1 MSRLRTQARPPLS
14 ERPPL
19 RLGSWLRPGALGAA
33 AFAVLTGC
41 STTVVLDKLVPTHTY
56 VSLPSARYGP
66 DARQQLDIYV
76 PLAEKRQHPTPM
88 VVFFYGGSWSSG
100 DRADYRFVGE
110 ALASR
115 GIITLVAD
123 YRLSPQVRYPQFL
136 QDSAKAVKWAFDHAR
151 GLGADP
157 QRIYLVGHSAGGYN
171 AAMLALDARW
181 LEAEGLQPA
190 QLAGWA
196 GLAGA
201 YNFLPIGVPEVQ
213 VAFNWPDTAAD
224 TQPIY
229 HARSQAGFPPALLLA
244 ASSDT
249 SVNPQRNTGALA
261 ERLQAQGVPVQLKYY
276 EKLSHATLVGAV
288 ATPLNFLAPVAHDLV
303 SFVLAEPVLERQPLA
318 PPKPAAAG
326 LAAH

>member
-1 MSRLRTQARPPLS
+1 MSRLPSTRRSVPSQRPG
-14 ERPPL
+14 L
-19 RLGSWLRPGALGAA
+19 RLSSWLRPGAVGAA
-33 AFAVLTGC
+33 VLAMLSGC
-41 STTVVLDKLVPTHTY
+41 STTAVLDRLVPTHTY
-56 VSLPSARYGP
+56 LNLPSASYGP
-66 DARQQLDIYV
+66 DVRQQLDIYV
-76 PLAEKRQHPTPM
+76 PLAERRQHPTPM

-100 DRADYRFVGE
+100 ERADYRFVGE

-123 YRLSPQVRYPQFL
+123 YRLSPQVRYPVFL

-181 LEAEGLQPA
+181 LEAEGLQPV

-213 VAFNWPDTAAD
+213 VAFNWPDTAPD
-224 TQPIY
+224 TQPY
-229 HARSQAGFPPALLLA
+229 FHARAQAGFPPVLLLA
-244 ASSDT
+244 ARTDL
-249 SVNPQRNTGALA
+249 SVNPKRNTGALA
-261 ERLQAQGVPVQLKYY
+261 ERLEAQGVPVQLKYY
-276 EKLSHATLVGAV
+276 DKLSHSTLVGAL
-288 ATPLNFLAPVAHDLV
+288 ATPLNFMAPVAHDLV
-303 SFVLAEPVLERQPLA
+303 SFVLAGPLLQRQAVSPTKPDA
-318 PPKPAAAG
+318 PG